1 MASVFNLNSISI
13 CNIKWRAAI
22 NRILRVANFKMA
34 RPLPVFLFL
43 CFCAA
48 LIFGSVSNA
57 VAANFSLLNAEE
69 ALKFPEIKK
78 MIDNWQYSDAFLAI
92 TEKLNSK
99 QELSESEKL
108 SLYISLCVVL
118 KMLAKPAD
126 ALTNIERAYEI
137 DSSSEICLYYLSLLN
152 LSTAD
157 MSEAS
162 SCAVLLK
169 ERAPENPWGYLISAT
184 IFAYEGRAKK
194 AYDEIKNALK
204 YERDFF
210 EARAFLFS
218 YYKKRKKY
226 ESARD
231 ELKKLMKLTPNF
243 ELAPFFNALDFT
255 DRKSAEAVVKSEL
268 FYEYGNLMYNYF
280 KNPKSALKYYKQSEK
295 LNASHVKTKIGMA
308 QYYALF
314 GQYETAASLLAEA
327 VKLNPEDKIASR
339 YYNKFDNRESVEI
352 FINTNINT
360 LKAVAIS
367 TKFSFCPECGMAN
380 KLKAKKCS
388 NCRRIIP
395 AEGEIKTEAAA
406 GSEKARL
413 IAQKP
418 SMAEEFSQSDEIEQK
433 YDECL
438 EAGIKNLEQ
447 KEYGEAEGNFKEM
460 ILLMPDSP
468 EGYNMLGAT
477 YLATGDYDVAISNF
491 KRAIA
496 LNSDFAEGYFSL
508 GKTYELTSKRQK
520 AIEMYEKALKID
532 SDYEEAANALKKIKS
547 DGK

>member
-1 MASVFNLNSISI
+1 MAIMLNIEDK
-13 CNIKWRAAI
+13 CDYKNTGRRGFECRFKRGYIKAAFT
-22 NRILRVANFKMA
+22 V
-34 RPLPVFLFL
+34 LFL
-43 CFCAA
+43 CFFA
-48 LIFGSVSNA
+48 LLFFGSVSD
-57 VAANFSLLNAEE
+57 AAAKDFFLLNAKE
-69 ALKFPEIKK
+69 ASKFPEIKK
-78 MIDNWQYSDAFLAI
+78 MIDNWRYSDAFLAI

-99 QELSESEKL
+99 RELSESEKL
-108 SLYISLCVVL
+108 SLYISLSIVL

-126 ALTNIERAYEI
+126 ALMNIKRAHQI
-137 DSSSEICLYYLSLLN
+137 DSSSEICLYYLSLLS

-157 MSEAS
+157 IAAAS

-169 ERAPENPWGYLISAT
+169 EKTPENPWGYLISAT

-194 AYDEIKNALK
+194 AFDEIKNSLK

-243 ELAPFFNALDFT
+243 ELAPFFNSLDFG
-255 DRKSAEAVVKSEL
+255 DRKSAEAAVRSEL

-314 GQYETAASLLAEA
+314 RQYETAAALLAEA
-327 VKLNPEDKIASR
+327 VRLSPEDKIASQ
-339 YYNKFDNRESVEI
+339 YYDKFDNRESVET
-352 FINTNINT
+352 FINLNINT
-360 LKAVAIS
+360 LKVVAIS
-367 TKFSFCPECGMAN
+367 TKFTFCPGCGMAN

-388 NCRRIIP
+388 NCRKIIP
-395 AEGEIKTEAAA
+395 AYDEISKEAVTGVENVQTSVSKPAA
-406 GSEKARL
+406 V
-413 IAQKP
+413 
-418 SMAEEFSQSDEIEQK
+418 EEFSQSDEIEQK
-433 YDECL
+433 YDDCL

-447 KEYGEAEGNFKEM
+447 KQYEEAESNFKEM

-477 YLATGDYDVAISNF
+477 YLATGDYAVAISNF

-508 GKTYELTSKRQK
+508 GKTYELTSKPEK
-520 AIEMYEKALKID
+520 AVEMYEKALKID
-532 SDYEEAANALKKIKS
+532 SEYEEAADALKKIKR
-547 DGK
+547 GNK

>member
-1 MASVFNLNSISI
+1 MHIIKCGYNYKISCRTVCEPLSGRGGVNALLAGFLVCLFALFFFGNPCEAASND
-13 CNIKWRAAI
+13 
-22 NRILRVANFKMA
+22 
-34 RPLPVFLFL
+34 
-43 CFCAA
+43 
-48 LIFGSVSNA
+48 
-57 VAANFSLLNAEE
+57 FSLLNAKEVS
-69 ALKFPEIKK
+69 KYPEIKK
-78 MIDNWQYSDAFLAI
+78 LIDGWRYSDAFLAI

-99 QELSESEKL
+99 AELSESDKL
-108 SLYISLCVVL
+108 SLYISLSIVL
-118 KMLAKPAD
+118 KMLARPAD
-126 ALTNIERAYEI
+126 ALVNIKRAYEI

-152 LSTAD
+152 LSAAD
-157 MSEAS
+157 IAAAS

-194 AYDEIKNALK
+194 AFDEIKKSIK

-243 ELAPFFNALDFT
+243 ELAPFFNSSGFS
-255 DRKSAEAVVKSEL
+255 DRKSAEAAVKSEL

-280 KNPKSALKYYKQSEK
+280 KNPKSALKYYRQSEK
-295 LNASHVKTKIGMA
+295 LNPSHVKTKIGMA

-314 GQYETAASLLAEA
+314 RQNETAASLLAEA
-327 VKLNPEDKIASR
+327 FKLNPDDKIASQ
-339 YYNKFDNRESVEI
+339 YYDKLDNRESVET
-352 FINTNINT
+352 FINLNINT
-360 LKAVAIS
+360 LKAVEIS
-367 TKFSFCPECGMAN
+367 TKFTFCPGCGMAN

-388 NCRRIIP
+388 NCRKAIP
-395 AEGEIKTEAAA
+395 EEDEIKKDAAN
-406 GSEKARL
+406 GSEKIRTGPS
-413 IAQKP
+413 KP
-418 SMAEEFSQSDEIEQK
+418 PAVEEFSQSDEIEQK
-433 YDECL
+433 YDDCL

-447 KEYGEAEGNFKEM
+447 KEYEEAESNFKEM
-460 ILLMPDSP
+460 IMLMPDSP

-477 YLATGDYDVAISNF
+477 YLATGDYGVAISNF

-508 GKTYELTSKRQK
+508 GKTYELTSKPEK
-520 AIEMYEKALKID
+520 AAEMYEKALKID
-532 SDYEEAANALKKIKS
+532 SEYEEAADALKKIKRT
-547 DGK
+547 GK